1 MVSIADRDDECIRH
15 TLIIA
20 KSRPSYPHLFHL
32 MSALSAA
39 SADKRIKGVCHVV
52 KNKFCHHQLQPFNQE
67 PILVQNITAVII

>member
-1 MVSIADRDDECIRH
+1 MVSIAERDDECISH

-20 KSRPSYPHLFHL
+20 ESRPSYPHPFYL

-52 KNKFCHHQLQPFNQE
+52 KNKICYQLQPFNQE